1 MICRK
6 CNNKDDCD
14 WYASYREIVNGIYL
28 GIGTDNSLGR
38 ALIATID
45 NNSLEDYE
53 YFEEE

>member
-45 NNSLEDYE
+45 NNSLEDCE